1 MVRLI
6 VPARGSVNLQ
16 EIKMLFLTNEL
27 AKKAEINNLSARDTS
42 RPGYHTGAS
51 RAQGIVRMGL

>member
-27 AKKAEINNLSARDTS
+27 AKKAEINVLSARDTS
-42 RPGYHTGAS
+42 
-51 RAQGIVRMGL
+51 

>member
-27 AKKAEINNLSARDTS
+27 AKKAEINVLSERDTS
-42 RPGYHTGAS
+42 RPGYHIGAS